1 VTLTSPSPG
10 PDNHQRRNVLIVLA
24 VMIVLLFGVLFSQAA
39 FNLTFLQPDSTQET
53 FVFAGLSALIF
64 LIFVALTFVLMR
76 NLLKLY
82 AETRGGVLGSRFRT
96 KMVVGALL
104 LSITPTI
111 FLFLFSY
118 ALMNRSINR
127 WFSRPVEEL
136 QQDSESIANLLQSYV
151 ADNAFAE
158 AKSIADSPESH
169 RAYDTKNFGPLTAEL
184 RKHEPTLQGG
194 FAVAM
199 LDGETVTAFHI
210 PEPWAELKQRI
221 RTHRRFGAVAQ
232 TIELPDGRRF
242 LYSEAPSGPHG
253 SIIVGVPLPAKFFDT
268 VAKVQASEQRYYEL
282 GQARKQVRRF
292 YMLLLSVITAAV
304 LFAATWLSMFV
315 SRFVTRPVSALAK
328 AAQELSSGNLDYRIE
343 YETKDELGDLIQ
355 RFNRMADEIGANRQ
369 QLLASRAEIEQR
381 RRQIETIIES
391 IPSGVM
397 SVDELGRITLLN
409 GAFARM
415 FPGVT
420 APIGGIW
427 TRAFSPETTDEL
439 QRLMR
444 RADRMGMAGA
454 QLEIEHGANGRIDVA
469 LTVASLGDHTRSKF
483 GHVLDFEDFSDLL
496 KAQKKAAW
504 QEVARRVAHE
514 IKNPLTPISLSA
526 ERIQRYLDRGAIDG
540 NASEVIRSCAVSIA
554 TNVETVRRLVNE
566 FSSMAQ
572 FPSAHPVPADIN
584 SIIRSALAMFDGR
597 IAGIDLRTE
606 LAPDLPRVLADT
618 EAMRRAIANL
628 VDNAADAMS
637 DSLVKQISI
646 STALVDSRDAVEV
659 TVADTGSGITS
670 DIKEKLFLPYFST
683 KNRGT
688 GLGLAIVS
696 RIVEEHHGT
705 VRVEEN
711 KPVGA
716 RFVLEIPVA
725 TESMEANA

>member
-1 VTLTSPSPG
+1 
-10 PDNHQRRNVLIVLA
+10 
-24 VMIVLLFGVLFSQAA
+24 MIVLLFGVLFSQAA